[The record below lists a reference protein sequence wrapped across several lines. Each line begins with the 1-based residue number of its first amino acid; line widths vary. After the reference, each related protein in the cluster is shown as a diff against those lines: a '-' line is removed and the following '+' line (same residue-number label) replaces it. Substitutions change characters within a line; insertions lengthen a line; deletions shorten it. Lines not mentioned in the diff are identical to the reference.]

1 MTQFLTEAL
10 ILAVAGAL
18 VGVLLVWIIITAA
31 PIPAEYDV
39 HLSFQNVIAGVL
51 IASAIGVLSGV
62 LPAWTAA
69 NLNPVTAMN
78 SK

>member
-18 VGVLLVWIIITAA
+18 VGVLLVWVIVTLA

-39 HLSFQNVIAGVL
+39 HLSLQNVISGVM
-51 IASAIGVLSGV
+51 IASGIGVLSGV